1 MGTLPRYYSL
11 PLPVRKDL
19 RRNRASDVVTR
30 PDRWQGNQAF
40 TGAASRRES
49 RRGELS
55 AAVNIPPSALAP
67 SGAPHGHEQQSLEGK
82 NEVSGPHSRGAR
94 PVISK
99 QSAPQLF
106 PLQLQSIRHLTN
118 NNSILPNTLVH
129 LLLLPPPLLIN
140 FLLVRPPYSPAT
152 SNYHSSHPLSIRHTN
167 TIMPADAVR
176 SLSATED
183 VERIEAPVTWKAYM
197 MCAFASFGGI
207 FFGYDSGYINGVT
220 GSERFIELI
229 EGPPPPGTDP
239 ADWALSG
246 SHLSLITSILSAGT
260 FFGAIIAGDV
270 ADIIG
275 RKWTIIAGCLIYIV
289 GVILQVATNG
299 LGLIVAGRLIAGL
312 GVGFESAIVILYM
325 SEICPKKVRGA
336 LVAGYQFCITIGLL
350 LAACVNYGVKEY
362 QNSAE
367 YRVPIGLQFI
377 FGLVLGVGLFLL
389 PDSPRYYVKRGRVEK
404 ARKALSSVRG
414 QPQDSEYV
422 EAELAEIIANEEY
435 ERSLIP
441 AGSWI
446 NGWMNC
452 FRGSVFKSNS
462 NLRKTILGTSLQ
474 MMQQWTGVNF
484 IFYYSTPFL
493 SATGA
498 IDNVFLISLIFTLVN
513 VCSTPISFWTVE
525 WLGRRPLLIWGAF
538 GMLIC
543 QFLVAIIGVTVGF
556 NHTYENAAGETIA
569 NNIPAVNAQIAF
581 IAIFI
586 FFFASTWGPG
596 AWIVIG
602 EIFPLPI
609 RSRGVGLSTASNWL
623 WNTIIA
629 VITPYM
635 VSSDEGDLKSNVFWI
650 WGGLCTCAFVYSYF
664 LVPETKGLSLEQ
676 VDKMM
681 EETTPRTSAKWR
693 PTTTYAS
700 QMGMKGEKLEANVT
714 EDVERKG
721 SIF

>member
-1 MGTLPRYYSL
+1 
-11 PLPVRKDL
+11 
-19 RRNRASDVVTR
+19 
-30 PDRWQGNQAF
+30 
-40 TGAASRRES
+40 
-49 RRGELS
+49 
-55 AAVNIPPSALAP
+55 
-67 SGAPHGHEQQSLEGK
+67 
-82 NEVSGPHSRGAR
+82 
-94 PVISK
+94 
-99 QSAPQLF
+99 
-106 PLQLQSIRHLTN
+106 
-118 NNSILPNTLVH
+118 
-129 LLLLPPPLLIN
+129 
-140 FLLVRPPYSPAT
+140 
-152 SNYHSSHPLSIRHTN
+152 
-167 TIMPADAVR
+167 MPADAVR
-176 SLSATED
+176 SLSATND

-220 GSERFIELI
+220 GSETFIELI

-275 RKWTIIAGCLIYIV
+275 RKWTIIAGCIIYIV
-289 GVILQVATNG
+289 GVILQVANEG
-299 LGLIVAGRLIAGL
+299 LGLIVAGRLVAGL

-350 LAACVNYGVKEY
+350 LAACVNYGVKDY
-362 QNSAE
+362 GGTAE

-377 FGLVLGVGLFLL
+377 FGLVLGVGLLFL

-493 SATGA
+493 SSTGA

-635 VSSDEGDLKSNVFWI
+635 VNQDEGNLKSNVFWI

-700 QMGMKGEKLEANVT
+700 EMGMKGEKLEANVT

>member
-1 MGTLPRYYSL
+1 MGSHKQQL
-11 PLPVRKDL
+11 
-19 RRNRASDVVTR
+19 
-30 PDRWQGNQAF
+30 Q
-40 TGAASRRES
+40 
-49 RRGELS
+49 
-55 AAVNIPPSALAP
+55 PS
-67 SGAPHGHEQQSLEGK
+67 E
-82 NEVSGPHSRGAR
+82 HSRSS
-94 PVISK
+94 P
-99 QSAPQLF
+99 
-106 PLQLQSIRHLTN
+106 
-118 NNSILPNTLVH
+118 
-129 LLLLPPPLLIN
+129 LLLSSST
-140 FLLVRPPYSPAT
+140 FLLVPPPYSPAT
-152 SNYHSSHPLSIRHTN
+152 SNYPCNHTLSIRHTN
-167 TIMPADAVR
+167 TVMPADAVR
-176 SLSATED
+176 SLSATND
-183 VERIEAPVTWKAYM
+183 VERIEAPVTWKAYL

-229 EGPPPPGTDP
+229 EGPRP
-239 ADWALSG
+239 ADVAPADYALSG

-275 RKWTIIAGCLIYIV
+275 RKWTIIVGCLIYIV
-289 GVILQVATNG
+289 GVVLQVATNG
-299 LGLIVAGRLIAGL
+299 LGLIVAGRLVAGL

-350 LAACVNYGVKEY
+350 LAACVVYACENKSGPE
-362 QNSAE
+362 S
-367 YRVPIGLQFI
+367 YRIPIGIQFAWAI
-377 FGLVLGVGLFLL
+377 ILAGGLFFL
-389 PDSPRYYVKRGRVEK
+389 PDSPRYYVKKGRLED
-404 ARKALSSVRG
+404 ASRSLQRLRG
-414 QPQDSEYV
+414 QPAESEYIQN
-422 EAELAEIIANEEY
+422 ELAEIIANEEY
-435 ERSLIP
+435 ERSVIP
-441 AGSWI
+441 SAGFFDSWA
-446 NGWMNC
+446 NC
-452 FRGSVFKSNS
+452 FKGSLFKQSSNI
-462 NLRKTILGTSLQ
+462 RRTILGTSLQ

-650 WGGLCTCAFVYSYF
+650 WGGLCTCAFVYAYF

-700 QMGMKGEKLEANVT
+700 TMMKGEKLEADIT

-721 SIF
+721 SVF